1 MDGLVLLLYN
11 KSSNIKLIQEFVNCV
26 GLIEYKDDY
35 RQMIQFRDSQDNF
48 YQLSLAQLSLS
59 LCSLFYL
66 MMSYVMRAYFMTMV
80 RFRIV
85 PWALKSGR
93 SWP

>member
-1 MDGLVLLLYN
+1 MHMDGLVLLLYN

-35 RQMIQFRDSQDNF
+35 RQTSSGHMIQFRDSQDNF

-59 LCSLFYL
+59 LL
-66 MMSYVMRAYFMTMV
+66 MF
-80 RFRIV
+80 
-85 PWALKSGR
+85 
-93 SWP
+93 